1 MLAIGRSASGG
12 GAGVLR
18 SVDMFLLFVDK
29 PWYTTYL
36 MPDREKIK
44 ALTTCQT
51 TGDTMQEA
59 AAKSVSKPATT
70 ADDTLKEKTRDANVI
85 SGGHLVAKAL
95 KSEGVDTIFT
105 LCGGHIIDIYDGCV
119 DEGIRI
125 IDVRHEQVAAHAA
138 DGYARQTGKL
148 GCVVTTAGPGC
159 TNAVTGIATAF
170 RSESPVLHI
179 GGQSA
184 LVQWRMG
191 GLQDL
196 PHVDMMRPITKF
208 ASTVMSTERVADMI
222 AMAARECFAGAY
234 GPVYL
239 EIPRDVLDR
248 EIDVAKAVVP
258 KPGHY
263 RASPRAVGDPN
274 DIEKLADIL
283 VNAERPAI
291 LFGQQVW
298 TARGDKEAVELL
310 RGLDIP
316 GYFNGAS
323 RGLLPPG
330 DPHHFDRT
338 RTQAFAKADV
348 VVIVGTPFDFRM
360 GYGKRISVP
369 TLVQID
375 MDYRTV
381 GKNRDIT
388 FGIVGHPGAV
398 LGAVLQAATGRIKND
413 KRQARK
419 AWMKELSAAEDAAA
433 EKLMPLFKSN
443 STPIHPYRV
452 AYELNEFLT
461 DNTVYIG
468 DGGDVVTISAQAV
481 RPRRPGHWMDP
492 GALGSLG
499 VGTGFAIAA
508 KLAHPQ
514 KEVLC
519 YYGDGSFGMTAFDM
533 ETANRFGVPYLA
545 VIGNNSAMNQIRY
558 GQLTKYGPERGNVG
572 NLLGDVPFSKFAQ
585 MLGGYGEEVRDPAQV
600 AGALLRGRE
609 AVAKSGRSAVINIWV
624 DPREYAPGTKAQTMY
639 K

>member
-1 MLAIGRSASGG
+1 MA
-12 GAGVLR
+12 
-18 SVDMFLLFVDK
+18 
-29 PWYTTYL
+29 
-36 MPDREKIK
+36 
-44 ALTTCQT
+44 
-51 TGDTMQEA
+51 DTVTATET
-59 AAKSVSKPATT
+59 KPATTT
-70 ADDTLKEKTRDANVI
+70 ADDTLKRKSRDANVV
-85 SGGHLVAKAL
+85 SGGHLVARAL
-95 KSEGVDTIFT
+95 KAEGVDTIFT
-105 LCGGHIIDIYDGCV
+105 LCGGHIIDIYDGCI
-119 DEGIRI
+119 DEGIKI
-125 IDVRHEQVAAHAA
+125 VDVRHEQVAAHAA
-138 DGYARQTGKL
+138 DGYARQTGRL

-184 LVQWRMG
+184 LTQWRMG

-234 GPVYL
+234 GPSYL

-248 EIDVAKAVVP
+248 EIDVSKAVVP
-258 KPGHY
+258 KPNQY
-263 RASPRAVGDPN
+263 RASVRSAGDPA
-274 DIEKLADIL
+274 DVEKLADML

-298 TARGDKEAVELL
+298 AARGDKEAVELL
-310 RGLDIP
+310 RALDIP

-323 RGLLPPG
+323 RGLLAPG

-348 VVIVGTPFDFRM
+348 IVIVGTPFDFRM
-360 GYGKRISVP
+360 GYGKRI
-369 TLVQID
+369 TCQNLVQID

-388 FGIVGHPGAV
+388 LGIVGHPGAV
-398 LGAVLQAATGRIKND
+398 LAAVAQAASGRIKND
-413 KRQARK
+413 KRQARR
-419 AWMKELSAAEDAAA
+419 AWMKELQAAEDAATD
-433 EKLMPLFKSN
+433 KLMPLFRSD

-461 DNTVYIG
+461 DDTIYIG

-481 RPRRPGHWMDP
+481 RPRSPGHWMDP

-499 VGTGFAIAA
+499 VGTGFALAA
-508 KLAHPQ
+508 KLVHPH
-514 KEVLC
+514 KEALC

-533 ETANRFGVPYLA
+533 ETANRFGAPYLA

-558 GQLTKYGPERGNVG
+558 GQLAKYGAERGNVG
-572 NLLGDVPFSKFAQ
+572 NLLGDVEFGKFAE
-585 MLGGYGEEVRDPAQV
+585 MLGGYGEEVRDPSQIA
-600 AGALLRGRE
+600 AALRRGRE
-609 AVAKSGRSAVINIWV
+609 AVAKTGRCAVINIWV
-624 DPREYAPGTKAQTMY
+624 DPREYAPGTKNQTMY

>member
-1 MLAIGRSASGG
+1 MATVTPAPI
-12 GAGVLR
+12 
-18 SVDMFLLFVDK
+18 
-29 PWYTTYL
+29 
-36 MPDREKIK
+36 
-44 ALTTCQT
+44 Q
-51 TGDTMQEA
+51 
-59 AAKSVSKPATT
+59 SKATT
-70 ADDTLKEKTRDANVI
+70 AEDTLQRKSRDASVI

-179 GGQSA
+179 GGQGA
-184 LVQWRMG
+184 LTQHKMG
-191 GLQDL
+191 SLQDL
-196 PHVDMMRPITKF
+196 PHVDLMTPITKF
-208 ASTVMSTERVADMI
+208 AATVPSTERVADMI
-222 AMAARECFAGAY
+222 SMAAREAFNGAT

-239 EIPRDVLDR
+239 EIPRDILDR
-248 EIDVAKAVVP
+248 EVDITKAVIP
-258 KPGHY
+258 QPGKY
-263 RASPRAVGDPN
+263 RASTRSIGDPR
-274 DIEKLADIL
+274 DIERLADIL

-291 LFGQQVW
+291 LYGQQVW
-298 TARGDKEAVELL
+298 TARGHTEAIALL

-338 RTQAFAKADV
+338 RTQAFASADV
-348 VVIVGTPFDFRM
+348 LLIVGTPFDFRM
-360 GYGKRISVP
+360 GYGKRINKDL

-381 GKNRDIT
+381 GKNRDISL
-388 FGIVGHPGAV
+388 GLVGDPGAI
-398 LGAVLQAATGRIKND
+398 LGAVLQAASGRIKSD
-413 KRQARK
+413 KRQARQQWLK
-419 AWMKELSAAEDAAA
+419 QLSDAETVAA

-443 STPIHPYRV
+443 SVPIHPYRV
-452 AYELNEFLT
+452 AWEINEFLGDDT
-461 DNTVYIG
+461 IYIG

-481 RPRRPGHWMDP
+481 RPRGPGQWMDP

-508 KLAHPQ
+508 GLANPA

-519 YYGDGSFGMTAFDM
+519 YYGDGAFGMTAFDM

-558 GQLTKYGPERGNVG
+558 GQLAKYGEQRGNVG
-572 NLLGDVPFSKFAQ
+572 NLLGDVPFGKFAE
-585 MLGGYGEEVRDPAQV
+585 MLGGYGEEVRDPAQI
-600 AGALLRGRE
+600 APALRRARESVRKLR
-609 AVAKSGRSAVINIWV
+609 RSAVVNIWV
-624 DPREYAPGTKAQTMY
+624 DPREYAPGTKNQTMY